1 MEQLKSFLKSL
12 PAFAHLSD
20 RHLGIFADNLVVED
34 IPEGHLMHEI
44 GKPGRAMYI
53 ILEGAATVS
62 RLNPGDGLL
71 EVVGE
76 AREGEVVCMLSLID
90 DLPATRNYVAHSRL
104 KAALLTRERYHAL
117 FLLAPPVAHQIQYML
132 AVKLACA
139 LQERNDALRIGLG
152 QRRKPSLI
160 ERLLG

>member
-1 MEQLKSFLKSL
+1 MDLPSFLKSL
-12 PAFAHLSD
+12 PAFERFSD
-20 RHLGIFADNLVVED
+20 RHLAIFADNLKIED

-62 RLNPGDGLL
+62 RINPKDGLL

-76 AREGEVVCMLSLID
+76 ARSGEAVCMLSLIED
-90 DLPATRNYVAHSRL
+90 MPATRNYVAHARL
-104 KAALLTRERYHAL
+104 KAALLTRERYNAL
-117 FLLAPPVAHQIQYML
+117 FLLAPPIAYQIQYML

-152 QRRKPSLI
+152 QRRKPSLL
-160 ERLLG
+160 ERLLS

>member
-1 MEQLKSFLKSL
+1 MDLQHFLKSL
-12 PAFAHLSD
+12 PAFERFSD
-20 RHLGIFADNLVVED
+20 RHIGIFADNLVVED
-34 IPEGHLMHEI
+34 IGEGLPIHEV
-44 GKPGRAMYI
+44 GKPGRAAYV

-62 RLNPGDGLL
+62 RINPNDGLL

-76 AREGEVVCMLSLID
+76 AREGEMVCMLSLIE
-90 DLPATRNYVAHSRL
+90 DLPATRTYIAHARL
-104 KAALLTRERYHAL
+104 KVALLTRERYHAL
-117 FLLAPPVAHQIQYML
+117 FLLAPPIAHQIQYML

-152 QRRKPSLI
+152 LRRKPSLI

>member
-1 MEQLKSFLKSL
+1 MDLSHFLKSL
-12 PAFAHLSD
+12 PAFERFSD
-20 RHLGIFADNLVVED
+20 RHIGIFADNLTIED
-34 IPEGHLMHEI
+34 LGEGQLMHEI

-62 RLNPGDGLL
+62 RLNPNDGLL

-76 AREGEVVCMLSLID
+76 AREGEIVCMLSLIEN
-90 DLPATRNYVAHSRL
+90 LPATRTYVAHARL
-104 KAALLTRERYHAL
+104 KVALLTRERYHAL
-117 FLLAPPVAHQIQYML
+117 FLLAPPIAHHIQYML
-132 AVKLACA
+132 AVKLANA
-139 LQERNDALRIGLG
+139 LFERNEALRIGLG

>member
-1 MEQLKSFLKSL
+1 MDLRAFLKSL
-12 PAFAHLSD
+12 PAFERFSD
-20 RHLGIFADNLVVED
+20 RHLGIFADNLVIED
-34 IPEGHLMHEI
+34 LAEGQLMHEI

-62 RLNPGDGLL
+62 RLNPNDGLI

-76 AREGEVVCMLSLID
+76 AREGEVVCMLSLIEN
-90 DLPATRNYVAHSRL
+90 LPATRNYVAHAHL

-117 FLLAPPVAHQIQYML
+117 FLLAPPIAHQIQYML

-152 QRRKPSLI
+152 LRRKPSLL

>member
-1 MEQLKSFLKSL
+1 MDLRHFLKSL
-12 PAFAHLSD
+12 PAFERFSD
-20 RHLGIFADNLVVED
+20 RHIGILADNLVVED
-34 IPEGHLMHEI
+34 LAEGHLMHEI

-62 RLNPGDGLL
+62 RINPKDGLL

-76 AREGEVVCMLSLID
+76 AHAGEVICMLSLIED
-90 DLPATRNYVAHSRL
+90 MPATRNYVAHDHL

-117 FLLAPPVAHQIQYML
+117 FLLAPPIAHQIQYML
-132 AVKLACA
+132 SVKLACA
-139 LQERNDALRIGLG
+139 LQERNDALRIALG